1 MGVTGAV
8 VIGGDFHGL
17 GIVRSLGRRGIPTY
31 IIDDERSISRYSR
44 YATGATR
51 VRDLREPR
59 RTIDALLKLGRKHA
73 LDGWVLFPTRDE
85 TVAAI
90 SRHRDQLEAQFRVPT
105 PEWDVI
111 APASDKRQTYRL
123 AADLGIPVPR
133 TWYPTDF
140 ADLASIDADP
150 PFAIKP
156 AISRNFVLA
165 TKAKA
170 WRADSREELAD
181 RYRRAAELV
190 GPGEIM
196 VQEVIP
202 GDGRQQFAYCAFFKS
217 GEPGG
222 MVARRR
228 RQHPPEFG
236 RASTYVETVDVP
248 QLEELSTRFLR
259 AIDYYGLVEVEFKR
273 DPRDGQ
279 FKLLDVNPRTWSY
292 HTLGQRAGVDFPY
305 LLFADQLGRPIRPV
319 RASAGIRWVRLVTDL
334 PTGVLEISRTAHQP
348 LAIHPFAVQQRYRVG
363 LFARRPAARLRGAG
377 ADPVPDGEEATIRAL
392 QALTFLPRSITVTD
406 DPLICRIE
414 VVVLLPSHR
423 SSNPPST
430 SAVRSGC
437 TGLMAVR

>member
-1 MGVTGAV
+1 MSLRPLGAGHMRTDTVRDRSAEIASERRSPTAVTGAV

-31 IIDDERSISRYSR
+31 IIDDECSISRYSR

-51 VRDLREPR
+51 VRDLRDPR
-59 RTIDALLKLGRKHA
+59 RTVNALLEFGRKFA
-73 LDGWVLFPTRDE
+73 STDGSFSRPAMRPWPPSPGIE
-85 TVAAI
+85 T
-90 SRHRDQLEAQFRVPT
+90 SWRAQFRVPT
-105 PEWDVI
+105 PAWDVI
-111 APASDKRQTYRL
+111 APAWDKRQTYRL

-133 TWYPTDF
+133 TWYPTDL

-170 WRADSREELAD
+170 WRADTREELSD

-202 GDGRQQFAYCAFFKS
+202 GDGRQQFAYCAFFKAGAAIGS
-217 GEPGG
+217 

-236 RASTYVETVDVP
+236 RASTYVETVELP
-248 QLEELSTRFLR
+248 ELEELSSRFLR
-259 AIDYYGLVEVEFKR
+259 AIDYYGLVEVEYKR

-279 FKLLDVNPRTWSY
+279 YKLLDVNPRTWSY

-305 LLFADQLGRPIRPV
+305 LLFADQLGEPISPV

-334 PTGVLEISRTAHQP
+334 PTGVLEIKGRRIGPWQYVRSLFNSDIESVFSR
-348 LAIHPFAVQQRYRVG
+348 
-363 LFARRPAARLRGAG
+363 
-377 ADPVPDGEEATIRAL
+377 
-392 QALTFLPRSITVTD
+392 D
-406 DPLICRIE
+406 DPLPGFVELALIPY
-414 VVVLLPSHR
+414 LM
-423 SSNPPST
+423 
-430 SAVRSGC
+430 VRRGY
-437 TGLMAVR
+437 